1 MKSSLLAILACLLLV
16 PMALADRPPNLVLIV
31 TDDQGYRDVGFN
43 GGTQIPT
50 PNLDRIANEGVCFQQ
65 GYVTYAV
72 CGPSRAGLITGQY
85 QDRFGGSL
93 NPTPNPAVPNNGVP
107 LTEKNLAELLKP
119 KGYTSMIV
127 GKWHLGT
134 YPNLRP
140 LVRGFDE
147 FYGFLSGGHDY
158 FPENLTFET
167 LEDVNTKWG
176 WYRTKLLDQEQRV
189 GTTKYLTDEL
199 SDRAVD
205 FIDRQKNAPF
215 FLYLAYNAPHTPMQA
230 SEEYL
235 ARFSHIENEK
245 RRTYAAMVASV
256 DDGVGRVLDKLD
268 EHGLAEDTLV
278 VFLSDNGGATNNASN
293 NYPLRGHKGSSYE
306 GGIRVPFAMRWT
318 GMMPA
323 GVDYAH
329 PVSALDVAGT
339 IAAAAE
345 VDVAADKPL
354 DGVDLVPFVT
364 GQADGR
370 PHDTLVWRKYN
381 PGEWVVR
388 HGDEKL
394 IHRKG
399 VYELFDI
406 AADTGETNNLAEK
419 RPERVAA
426 LKALFDAWAE
436 PMVPPAYPGLGSW
449 TFD

>member
-1 MKSSLLAILACLLLV
+1 MG
-16 PMALADRPPNLVLIV
+16 DRPPNLVLIV

-50 PNLDRIANEGVCFQQ
+50 PNLDRIAHEGVRFTQS
-65 GYVTYAV
+65 YVTYAV
-72 CGPSRAGLITGQY
+72 CGPSRAGFITGRY
-85 QDRFGGSL
+85 QDRFGGSR

-107 LTEKNLAELLKP
+107 LTEQNLAELLKP
-119 KGYTSMIV
+119 QGYTSIII

-158 FPENLTFET
+158 FPENLTYET
-167 LEDVNTKWG
+167 LEDVDRKWA
-176 WYRTKLLDQEQRV
+176 WYRTKLLDQETRV

-205 FIDRQKNAPF
+205 FIERKKGEPF
-215 FLYLAYNAPHTPMQA
+215 FVYLAYNAPHTPMQA
-230 SEEYL
+230 SAEYL
-235 ARFSHIENEK
+235 ERFSHIENET

-278 VFLSDNGGATNNASN
+278 VFFSDNGGASNNASN
-293 NYPLRGHKGSSYE
+293 NFPLRGHKSSSYE

-318 GMMPA
+318 GTMPA
-323 GVDYAH
+323 GVDYDH

-339 IAAAAE
+339 IAAAA
-345 VDVAADKPL
+345 DVEIATDRPL

-364 GQADGR
+364 GQAEGR
-370 PHDTLVWRKYN
+370 PHETLVWRKYDQD
-381 PGEWVVR
+381 EWVVR
-388 HGDEKL
+388 HRDEKL

-399 VYELFDI
+399 EFQLFDL
-406 AADTGETNNLAEK
+406 AADPSEKSDLATE

-426 LKALFDAWAE
+426 LTAEFEAWAGQ
-436 PMVPPAYPGLGSW
+436 MVSPAYPGLGSW